1 MADAFAQPER
11 LSLFDSSR
19 ESEVVNARVTPISA
33 ISSIES
39 VESLH
44 SIITDGISSSLN
56 ETECGTARVKRGSV
70 FGVIGDSMQPR
81 RGSKS
86 LQKKYKA
93 LALEIS
99 SQRNISMTL
108 WRITKP
114 LSTSH

>member
-1 MADAFAQPER
+1 
-11 LSLFDSSR
+11 
-19 ESEVVNARVTPISA
+19 
-33 ISSIES
+33 
-39 VESLH
+39 
-44 SIITDGISSSLN
+44 
-56 ETECGTARVKRGSV
+56 VKRGSV